1 MGTAKMAKN
10 MSLLVFAACLSQFTV
25 EGFFYSTGYY
35 PFGHYAPYAPY
46 THSALGYHH
55 PYAVPSAH
63 HVLPAVSYSGCRN
76 VHGALVP
83 CAFPTP
89 FLTAVE
95 APAVIEPVAVAPV
108 EEAAAPEA
116 AVEEAAVEETSAAAP
131 EADAE
136 AEADADAY
144 LLYGHGGHHAYPYH
158 HAYAYNHHVP
168 YLGHGL
174 GHHLPHL
181 HGYYA
186 H

>member
-1 MGTAKMAKN
+1 MGQYSQSSDTAKMAKN

-35 PFGHYAPYAPY
+35 PFGHYATYAPY

-55 PYAVPSAH
+55 PYAIPTAH

-116 AVEEAAVEETSAAAP
+116 AVEEAAVEEAAVEEAAAP
-131 EADAE
+131 ETAAAE
-136 AEADADAY
+136 RR
-144 LLYGHGGHHAYPYH
+144 
-158 HAYAYNHHVP
+158 
-168 YLGHGL
+168 
-174 GHHLPHL
+174 
-181 HGYYA
+181 
-186 H
+186 